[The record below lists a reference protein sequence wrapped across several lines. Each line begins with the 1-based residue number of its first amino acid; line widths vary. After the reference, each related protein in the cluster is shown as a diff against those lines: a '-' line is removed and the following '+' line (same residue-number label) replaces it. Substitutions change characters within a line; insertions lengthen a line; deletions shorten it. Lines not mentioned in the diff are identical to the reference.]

1 MTAEVAV
8 ARLPYGVGRL
18 TWRWIIFMLVSAAVA
33 LFGFIAWLV
42 QVNFGLVVT
51 GLRDTGTMGGSPWG
65 LYISFDIYFVGIS
78 FAGITMAAMIRLLD
92 LKHLRPVARI
102 AEVLTVVALILA
114 TFAVIPDLGRPLV
127 GIVNLFTYARPQ
139 SPFFGTFV
147 LVIAGYLLAS
157 LTYLYLDSRKDAAV
171 LAKTPGRLQRLH
183 RFLAAGYRDTPE
195 EQKRHRRVSFWLAVA
210 IIPILVAAHS
220 TLGLVFGLQAG
231 RPGWYSALQAP
242 AFVVLAGISG
252 LGALIVLIAI
262 ARWSMGEKR
271 NINGDVFK
279 SLGKYLMVLIAV
291 YLYFM
296 LVELLTATYQ
306 GHAQETLLVNALLF
320 GEYAGVY
327 WLSVAFLVIPLFLI
341 VTLALTGR
349 WSIPVLVAI
358 GLMVN
363 VAAIAKRYIVV
374 VPSLTHGSLLPYQI
388 GVYTP
393 TWVEYGIIVGL
404 FAFGALLIGL
414 FMKLFPIMP
423 LPEERTTMS
432 DGGDST
438 DA

>member
-1 MTAEVAV
+1 MTDEVTLAPM
-8 ARLPYGVGRL
+8 PYGVGRVTL
-18 TWRWIIFMLVSAAVA
+18 RWIIFMVVTAAVA
-33 LFGFIAWLV
+33 LFGLYAWLV
-42 QVNFGLVVT
+42 QFNEGLIVT

-92 LKHLRPVARI
+92 LKHLRPVARM

-114 TFAVIPDLGRPLV
+114 TLSVIPDLGRPFI
-127 GIVNLFTYARPQ
+127 GIVNLITYARPQ

-183 RFLAAGYRDTPE
+183 RFLAAGYRDTTA
-195 EQKRHRRVSFWLAVA
+195 EQARHRRVSFWLAVA
-210 IIPILVAAHS
+210 IVPILVAAHS
-220 TLGLVFGLQAG
+220 TLGFVFGLQAG
-231 RPGWYSALQAP
+231 RPGWYGALQAP

-252 LGALIVLIAI
+252 LGVLIVLIAVT
-262 ARWSMGEKR
+262 RWSLGEKGE
-271 NINGDVFK
+271 INDDVFR
-279 SLGKYLMVLIAV
+279 SLGKYMLVLIAV

-296 LVELLTATYQ
+296 LAELLTATYQ
-306 GHAQETLLVNALLF
+306 GYHYEVALVDALLS
-320 GEYAGVY
+320 GEYAWTY
-327 WLSVAFLVIPLFLI
+327 WLSIAFLVVPLFLI
-341 VTLALTGR
+341 VGLALTGR
-349 WSIPVLVAI
+349 WSIPVLVAC

-363 VAAIAKRYIVV
+363 LAAIAKRYIVV
-374 VPSLTHGSLLPYQI
+374 VPSLTHGNLLPYQV
-388 GVYTP
+388 GVYSP
-393 TWVEYGIIVGL
+393 TWVEYAIIVGL

-414 FMKLFPIMP
+414 FMKLFPIMN
-423 LPEERTTMS
+423 LPEGKTSLPE
-432 DGGDST
+432 GGGSA